1 MANVRNEYVV
11 TGRYMDGTRVVGYHL
26 IGTNGV
32 SRRYQREEFAFL
44 VGAGKVKDC
53 AGRINDQDV
62 AEEGNNV
69 QFWGTNGLN
78 IQALPQKSV
87 QNPDEVRSVGRVNP
101 NVNPNQCQL
110 VQLICRDDDMKVIV
124 GYVAVTS
131 DGQKAM
137 LKREK
142 VLQMAK
148 NNLIANARLQMANG
162 KPILRSRDPK
172 AKLTDLPRIQVSQA
186 NGKAPVNKNV
196 SKPVNKPVSKVERPS
211 TPEDKVA
218 DPIAKRV

>member
-26 IGTNGV
+26 IGTNGI

-87 QNPDEVRSVGRVNP
+87 QNPDEIRSVGRANP

-110 VQLICRDDDMKVIV
+110 VQLICKDDDMKVIV

-172 AKLTDLPRIQVSQA
+172 VKLTDLPRIQVSQA
-186 NGKAPVNKNV
+186 TGKAPVNKSV
-196 SKPVNKPVSKVERPS
+196 SKPVNKVERPS
-211 TPEDKVA
+211 TV
-218 DPIAKRV
+218 VN